1 MRQWIVIWNLR
12 NIFIFKTRDV
22 ITHAVFIW
30 FLLQWWS
37 TMIERNVGT
46 KGLFQVTNLRSQS
59 FAEGSQS
66 REQKLL
72 TSFLLLAFSGC
83 FLTQLR
89 TTCWGVAWSTACW
102 VLPHRLIHSG
112 IAAQACPQVSLEESF
127 SELKF
132 LLPKWL
138 CLVSSSQNQTSKL
151 TKQPTSNH
159 QLQKKDTI
167 NVEDCG
173 RWQEEMKYDLCVDD
187 ILLKG
192 FWTFRV

>member
-12 NIFIFKTRDV
+12 NIFIFKTSDV
-22 ITHAVFIW
+22 ITHAVFVW
-30 FLLQWWS
+30 FLLQWWN

-46 KGLFQVTNLRSQS
+46 KGLLQVTNLRSQS

-66 REQKLL
+66 RGQKLL
-72 TSFLLLAFSGC
+72 TSFLLIAFSGC
-83 FLTQLR
+83 FLTQLNNLLR
-89 TTCWGVAWSTACW
+89 SGLVHSLLGPPTS
-102 VLPHRLIHSG
+102 INSG
-112 IAAQACPQVSLEESF
+112 IAPQACPQVSLEKSF

-159 QLQKKDTI
+159 
-167 NVEDCG
+167 
-173 RWQEEMKYDLCVDD
+173 
-187 ILLKG
+187 
-192 FWTFRV
+192 

>member
-1 MRQWIVIWNLR
+1 MLLQITVFSFFSTESTDMRQWIVIWNLR

-22 ITHAVFIW
+22 ITHAVFVW

-66 REQKLL
+66 RGQKLM

-102 VLPHRLIHSG
+102 VLPHRLIQELPLRLAHKSVLRNHFLSWNFFCQNDS
-112 IAAQACPQVSLEESF
+112 ALFQVH
-127 SELKF
+127 K
-132 LLPKWL
+132 
-138 CLVSSSQNQTSKL
+138 
-151 TKQPTSNH
+151 TKQVN
-159 QLQKKDTI
+159 
-167 NVEDCG
+167 
-173 RWQEEMKYDLCVDD
+173 
-187 ILLKG
+187 
-192 FWTFRV
+192 